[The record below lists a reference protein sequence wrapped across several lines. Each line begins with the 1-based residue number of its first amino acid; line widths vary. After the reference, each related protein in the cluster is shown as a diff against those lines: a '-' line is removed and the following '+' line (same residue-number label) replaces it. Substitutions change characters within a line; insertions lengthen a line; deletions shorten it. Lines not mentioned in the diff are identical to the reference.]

1 MKRTLGILAAL
12 ALITTLEI
20 GSAATAASVKA
31 GAPCVKAGTVKIVGA
46 TKFTCIKV
54 GKKTLWNKGVKVI
67 SAPSASPKPT
77 SPPTNSPAPLVPIS
91 IDNLDINQV
100 RKLAYAQVF
109 AGIASSKAFLPNIT
123 YVIGPSLSQARV
135 DQEKAAINMTASFW
149 SDIYKPDRVFIGYV
163 TEKDVDWVDNAYC
176 QQAKYCPNGNNVVVS
191 NVIKQDAPR
200 CNSAQATRNLDGLP
214 FFNQCLGTGS
224 EALKNKQTG
233 PHEYTHWVQAFSSAQ
248 DPSVPNWWTEG
259 SADYFGGAIGAYD
272 GTQLP
277 KTLDEMVHTSSY
289 GWIQQDLC
297 DVKSLTESAVV
308 DCFKYTKRQATP
320 PTAGQ
325 KWMLAHVSYYQG
337 ALATE
342 ALLALHGLDKVKK
355 FMVDMKTQGYETS
368 FSNNF
373 GITSDTFYEKVAKY
387 VVAMY
392 KAGR

>member
-1 MKRTLGILAAL
+1 MKKTFGIIVALTLVATLG
-12 ALITTLEI
+12 I
-20 GSAATAASVKA
+20 GSAAEAATVKA
-31 GAPCVKAGTVKIVGA
+31 GATCSRVGITKTVSSI
-46 TKFTCIKV
+46 KFTCVKSGAKLV
-54 GKKTLWNKGVKVI
+54 WNRGVKL
-67 SAPSASPKPT
+67 SAPAPSASPST
-77 SPPTNSPAPLVPIS
+77 QAPIAPVT
-91 IDNLDINQV
+91 LDDLDPNRV
-100 RKLAYAQVF
+100 RKLAYAQVM
-109 AGIASSKAFLPNIT
+109 AGIASSKAFTPNIT
-123 YVIGPSLSQARV
+123 FVIGPSLTAERV
-135 DQEKAAINMTASFW
+135 DREKAGLTMASSFW
-149 SDIYKPDRVFIGYV
+149 SDIYKPNQVFIGYV
-163 TEKDVDWVDNAYC
+163 TEKDVDWVDSAYC
-176 QQAKYCPNGNNVVVS
+176 QQAKYCPTGNNVIVS
-191 NVIKQDAPR
+191 SVIKRDAPY
-200 CNSAQATRNLDGLP
+200 CNSAQATRNSEGIP

-224 EALKNKQTG
+224 DSLKNRQTG
-233 PHEYTHWVQAFSSAQ
+233 PHEYTHFVQQ
-248 DPSVPNWWTEG
+248 DASKIDPTVPNWWTEG

-289 GWIQQDLC
+289 NWMQQDLC

-320 PTAGQ
+320 PAAGQ
-325 KWMLAHVSYYQG
+325 RWMLAHVSYYQG

-368 FSNNF
+368 FLNNF